1 MRDFKGIKRQRNRN
15 RNGGGGGGGGGKP
28 QHNANRA
35 FDSNGPDGVKVRG
48 AAQHVYEKYQ
58 QLARDAHTA
67 GDRVLAENH
76 LQHAEHYFRVMRAMQ
91 PQRPLSDI
99 VGRDQFVSGYDIDF
113 EDEGGQAEGE
123 AEGADGDGD
132 RADQRDDRG
141 YRDTRPRE
149 EWRGEDR
156 FDRGQ
161 NDRSQGDRSQSDR
174 SQNDRGQG
182 DRSQNDRSQSVQGDR
197 SQNDRGQGDR
207 SQNDRGDRSDRQFRG
222 PRDDRFRDN
231 RGGQG
236 ERPRFERQDR
246 PDRDSGP
253 ERGDSRPTS
262 PYVAEGADYRP
273 PAVAPETGPVL
284 RADDGDV
291 SHAPAFLQARG
302 PDNETAGEARRP
314 ARRRRAPSADVQ
326 APAPETEDS

>member
-15 RNGGGGGGGGGKP
+15 RNGGGGGGGGKP

-91 PQRPLSDI
+91 PQRPLADI

-113 EDEGGQAEGE
+113 EDEGGQAEAE
-123 AEGADGDGD
+123 AESAEGDTE
-132 RADQRDDRG
+132 RSDQRDDRG
-141 YRDTRPRE
+141 YRDSRPRE

-161 NDRSQGDRSQSDR
+161 SDRIQNDRAQGERSQNDRSQGDRGQNDR
-174 SQNDRGQG
+174 SQNDR
-182 DRSQNDRSQSVQGDR
+182 
-197 SQNDRGQGDR
+197 
-207 SQNDRGDRSDRQFRG
+207 DRSDRQFRG

-231 RGGQG
+231 RGGRD

-246 PDRDSGP
+246 SDRDNGP
-253 ERGDSRPTS
+253 ERGDGRQPS
-262 PYVAEGADYRP
+262 PYAAEGADYRP
-273 PAVAPETGPVL
+273 PVSAPETGPLL
-284 RADDGDV
+284 RADDGEV
-291 SHAPAFLQARG
+291 SHAPAFLQARS
-302 PDNETAGEARRP
+302 PDNESGGEARRP
-314 ARRRRAPSADVQ
+314 PRRRRPPRESVDAEAPS
-326 APAPETEDS
+326 PETEDS